1 MEVSL
6 RVDGAPQLQ
15 AIIWRMGILYLVGT
29 PIGNLEDLTYR
40 AARVLGQ
47 VGLVA
52 AEDTRVTRRL
62 LNHLGIR
69 VPLTSYNHHNWRVK
83 SQEIIE
89 ALAEGDVALVT
100 DAGMPAISD
109 PGAELVSLAAGAG
122 FAVDVAPA
130 VSAVTT
136 ALAASGFPGDAF
148 VFLGFLPRRSRDRR
162 ALLQTAASSPLTL
175 IIFEAPHRIRFA
187 LNDMLSVLGD
197 RDIAVCREMTKLH
210 QEVWRGPVSQAIHHF
225 AAPRGEFTLV
235 VRGAPA
241 DHTPSGPEPGD
252 LELARQQLARLR
264 EDGTPARDAVA
275 VVAESLGIP
284 RNAVYRMWL
293 DGMGGNPG

>member
-1 MEVSL
+1 MGQVG
-6 RVDGAPQLQ
+6 DKPQLP
-15 AIIWRMGILYLVGT
+15 AILEGMGILYVMGT

-47 VGLVA
+47 VSLVA

-69 VPLTSYNHHNWRVK
+69 VPMTSYNQHNQRAK
-83 SQEIIE
+83 SPAILE

-100 DAGMPAISD
+100 DAGMPGISD

-122 FAVDVAPA
+122 FTIDVVPA

-148 VFLGFLPRRSRDRR
+148 MFLGFLPRRGRDRR
-162 ALLQTAASSPLTL
+162 DLLQTIGSSPMTL
-175 IIFEAPHRIRFA
+175 IIFEAPHRVGVT
-187 LNDMLSVLGD
+187 LNDLLAVLGD

-210 QEVWRGPVSQAIHHF
+210 QELWRGPISQAINHF
-225 AAPRGEFTLV
+225 VAPRGEFTLV
-235 VRGAPA
+235 VRGAAADQTSTGPAPA
-241 DHTPSGPEPGD
+241 D
-252 LELARQQLARLR
+252 LEVARQRLSRLR
-264 EDGTPARDAVA
+264 EEGTPARDAVA
-275 VVAESLGIP
+275 IVAESLGIP
-284 RNAVYRMWL
+284 RNAVYRLWL
-293 DGMGGNPG
+293 DTAGGRPS

>member
-1 MEVSL
+1 M
-6 RVDGAPQLQ
+6 
-15 AIIWRMGILYLVGT
+15 VGT

-40 AARVLGQ
+40 AARLLGQ
-47 VGLVA
+47 VSLVA

-69 VPLTSYNHHNWRVK
+69 VPLTSYNQHNRRAK
-83 SQEIIE
+83 SPAILK
-89 ALAEGDVALVT
+89 ALADGDVALVT
-100 DAGMPAISD
+100 DAGMPGISD

-122 FAVDVAPA
+122 FAVEVVPA

-148 VFLGFLPRRSRDRR
+148 MFLGFLPRRSRDRR
-162 ALLQTAASSPLTL
+162 ALLQTVGSSPLTL
-175 IIFEAPHRIRFA
+175 IIFEAPHRVGYA
-187 LNDMLSVLGD
+187 LKDLLTVLGD

-210 QEVWRGPVSQAIHHF
+210 EEVWRGPISHAMPHF
-225 AAPRGEFTLV
+225 AEPRGEFTLV
-235 VRGAPA
+235 VRGASGDQPA
-241 DHTPSGPEPGD
+241 TGPAPGD

-275 VVAESLGIP
+275 IVAESLGIP
-284 RNAVYRMWL
+284 RNAVYRLWL
-293 DGMGGNPG
+293 DSAGGRPG